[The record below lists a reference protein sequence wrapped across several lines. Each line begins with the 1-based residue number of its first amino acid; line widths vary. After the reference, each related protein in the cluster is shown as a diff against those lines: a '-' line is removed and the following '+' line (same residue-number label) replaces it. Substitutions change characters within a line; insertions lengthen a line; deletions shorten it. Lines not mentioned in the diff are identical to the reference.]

1 MISGRNILVHKVYK
15 VVKSIKSNGPC
26 GRFVYSS
33 KAAGKHCPKDS
44 CDLIDFM
51 NFIDLM
57 D

>member
-26 GRFVYSS
+26 GRFAYSS

-51 NFIDLM
+51 NCIDLM